1 MRIKSDFIA
10 CTIVFCLIFVLPLL
24 GCSENVV
31 VLKPVTVASA
41 QNVAVRKPV
50 AVASA
55 EITKQTIKKEDPIT
69 KEDDKADA
77 PKKENKILNFNS
89 EDSSLERKNQASE
102 EKQDM
107 MEKALD
113 LLEVADKLW
122 EKGDVENTLNTLD
135 EAYALLLAA
144 NGDVT
149 IGQEKDDLRLLIS
162 KRILAVYSS
171 KKTVLNGKN
180 SEIPL
185 IMNADVEKEIS
196 SFQGIE
202 RDYFI
207 AAYQRSGMYR
217 PTIVR
222 ALKKAGIPEEFFW
235 LPLVESWFKINAYSR
250 ARALGLWQFIPSTG
264 YKFGL
269 SRDEWIDERMDVQ
282 KSTQAAI
289 AYLKELHNMFG
300 DWLTV
305 LAAYNCGEGRVLRV
319 ISRQNINYLDGFW
332 DLYRELPHET
342 ARYVPR
348 FLATLHIV
356 KDPKKY
362 GFDLST
368 TEKQINIETVKVNKI
383 MKLKDIAEK
392 IEISEEVLNLIN
404 PELRY
409 KMTPNQEYDL
419 KLPKESI
426 ERFNLVANEIPQ
438 SEKPRI
444 ISVRTVFI
452 KHRVRK
458 GETIASIAN
467 KYNVSDSVIISY
479 NKLGSKKKLVQG
491 RKLKIPITRGKHFA
505 AAASSSSNQKN
516 DKIKIASSGRYK
528 VKKGETL
535 LMIARSFEIS
545 SAQIKELNNLKTD
558 KICVGQT
565 LKLPQKNINANSEE
579 ESDNHKSVKKVVKKA
594 KIDKPVLSATDVD
607 KLGANKYIVTKN
619 DSLHSVAKK
628 NNINVAKLLELNKIS
643 IDEKLVPGQ
652 ILIVK

>member
-1 MRIKSDFIA
+1 MMRIKSDCVAYI
-10 CTIVFCLIFVLPLL
+10 IVFSLIFTLPLF
-24 GCSENVV
+24 GCAE
-31 VLKPVTVASA
+31 
-41 QNVAVRKPV
+41 NVAVRKPLT
-50 AVASA
+50 VASS
-55 EITKQTIKKEDPIT
+55 EITKQAVKKEDLSI
-69 KEDDKADA
+69 KE
-77 PKKENKILNFNS
+77 ENKDLLVKEENKVNSQKEENNFFNLNSNG
-89 EDSSLERKNQASE
+89 SSAQQNPISE
-102 EKQDM
+102 EKQEM

-144 NGDVT
+144 NGDAA
-149 IGQEKDDLRLLIS
+149 IAQEKDDLRLLIS
-162 KRILAVYSS
+162 QRILAVYSS
-171 KKTVLNGKN
+171 KRTVLNGKN
-180 SEIPL
+180 SEVPL
-185 IMNADVEKEIS
+185 IMNDDVEKEIR
-196 SFQGIE
+196 SFQGGE
-202 RDYFI
+202 RNNFI
-207 AAYQRSGMYR
+207 AAYQRSGMYHSE
-217 PTIVR
+217 IVK

-332 DLYRELPHET
+332 DLYRQLPHET

-348 FLATLHIV
+348 LLATLHIV
-356 KDPKKY
+356 KNPQKY
-362 GFDLST
+362 GFDLNT
-368 TEKQINIETVKVNKI
+368 VEKQINFETVKVNKI

-392 IEISEEVLNLIN
+392 IEVSEEVLNSLN

-419 KLPKESI
+419 KLPKESL
-426 ERFNLVANEIPQ
+426 EKFNLVANEIPQ

-444 ISVRTVFI
+444 LSVRTVFI

-458 GETIASIAN
+458 GETIASIAS
-467 KYNVSDSVIISY
+467 KYNVSDSVIISH
-479 NKLGSKKKLVQG
+479 NKLSSKKKLVQG
-491 RKLKIPITRGKHFA
+491 RKLKIPITRENQGY
-505 AAASSSSNQKN
+505 ASSKSRQKGE
-516 DKIKIASSGRYK
+516 KIIIASSGRYK

-535 LMIARSFEIS
+535 LMIARRFVITSD
-545 SAQIKELNNLKTD
+545 QIKELNNLETD
-558 KICVGQT
+558 KIRVGQI
-565 LKLPQKNINANSEE
+565 LKLPQKKASANSEE
-579 ESDNHKSVKKVVKKA
+579 ENDNVKNIKKLVKKA

-607 KLGANKYIVTKN
+607 KLGTNKYVVTKS
-619 DSLHSVAKK
+619 DSLHSIAKK
-628 NNINVAKLLELNKIS
+628 NNMNVAKLMELNKIS
-643 IDEKLVPGQ
+643 LDEKLVPGQ

>member
-1 MRIKSDFIA
+1 MVKE
-10 CTIVFCLIFVLPLL
+10 
-24 GCSENVV
+24 ENKVNSQKEESNFFN
-31 VLKPVTVASA
+31 LNSNGSSA
-41 QNVAVRKPV
+41 QQN
-50 AVASA
+50 
-55 EITKQTIKKEDPIT
+55 PI
-69 KEDDKADA
+69 
-77 PKKENKILNFNS
+77 
-89 EDSSLERKNQASE
+89 SE
-102 EKQDM
+102 EKQEM

-144 NGDVT
+144 NGDAA
-149 IGQEKDDLRLLIS
+149 IAQEKDDLRLLIS
-162 KRILAVYSS
+162 QRILAVYSS
-171 KKTVLNGKN
+171 KRTVLNGKN
-180 SEIPL
+180 SEVPL
-185 IMNADVEKEIS
+185 IMNADVEKEIR
-196 SFQGIE
+196 SFQGGE
-202 RDYFI
+202 RNNFI
-207 AAYQRSGMYR
+207 AAYQRSGMYHSE
-217 PTIVR
+217 IVK

-269 SRDEWIDERMDVQ
+269 SRDDWIDERMDVQ

-332 DLYRELPHET
+332 DLYRQLPHET

-348 FLATLHIV
+348 LLATLHIV
-356 KDPKKY
+356 KNPQKY
-362 GFDLST
+362 GFDLNT
-368 TEKQINIETVKVNKI
+368 VEKQINFETVKVNKI

-392 IEISEEVLNLIN
+392 IEVSEEVLNLLN

-419 KLPKESI
+419 KLPKESL
-426 ERFNLVANEIPQ
+426 EKFNLVANEIPQ

-444 ISVRTVFI
+444 LSVRTVFI

-458 GETIASIAN
+458 GETIASIAS
-467 KYNVSDSVIISY
+467 KYNVSDSVIISH
-479 NKLGSKKKLVQG
+479 NKLSSKKKLVQG
-491 RKLKIPITRGKHFA
+491 RKLKIPITRENQGY
-505 AAASSSSNQKN
+505 ASSKSRQKGE
-516 DKIKIASSGRYK
+516 KIIIASSGRYK

-535 LMIARSFEIS
+535 LMIARRFVITSD
-545 SAQIKELNNLKTD
+545 QIKELNNLETD
-558 KICVGQT
+558 KIRVGQI
-565 LKLPQKNINANSEE
+565 LKLPQKKASANSEE
-579 ESDNHKSVKKVVKKA
+579 EYDNVKNVKKLVKKA

-607 KLGANKYIVTKN
+607 KLGTNKYVVTKS
-619 DSLHSVAKK
+619 DSLHSIAKK
-628 NNINVAKLLELNKIS
+628 NNMNVAKLMELNKIS
-643 IDEKLVPGQ
+643 LDEKLVPGQ

>member
-1 MRIKSDFIA
+1 MMRIKSDCVAYI
-10 CTIVFCLIFVLPLL
+10 IVFSLILALPLF
-24 GCSENVV
+24 GCAE
-31 VLKPVTVASA
+31 
-41 QNVAVRKPV
+41 NVAVRKPLT
-50 AVASA
+50 VASS
-55 EITKQTIKKEDPIT
+55 EITKQAIKKEDPSL
-69 KEDDKADA
+69 KE
-77 PKKENKILNFNS
+77 ENKVNSQKEESNFFNLNSNGS
-89 EDSSLERKNQASE
+89 SAQQNPINED
-102 EKQDM
+102 KQEM

-113 LLEVADKLW
+113 FLEVADKLW

-135 EAYALLLAA
+135 EAYALLLDA
-144 NGDVT
+144 NGDAA
-149 IGQEKDDLRLLIS
+149 IAQEKDDLRLLIS
-162 KRILAVYSS
+162 QRILAVYSS
-171 KKTVLNGKN
+171 KRTVLNGKN
-180 SEIPL
+180 SEVPL
-185 IMNADVEKEIS
+185 IMNADVEKEIR
-196 SFQGIE
+196 SFQGGE
-202 RDYFI
+202 RNNFI
-207 AAYQRSGMYR
+207 AAYQRSGMYHSE
-217 PTIVR
+217 IVK

-332 DLYRELPHET
+332 DLYRQLPHET

-348 FLATLHIV
+348 LLATLHIV
-356 KDPKKY
+356 KNPQKY
-362 GFDLST
+362 GFDLNT
-368 TEKQINIETVKVNKI
+368 VEKQINFETVKVNKI

-392 IEISEEVLNLIN
+392 IEVSEEVLNLLN

-419 KLPKESI
+419 KLPKESL
-426 ERFNLVANEIPQ
+426 EKFNLVANEIPQ

-444 ISVRTVFI
+444 VSVRTVFI

-467 KYNVSDSVIISY
+467 KYNVSDSVIISH
-479 NKLGSKKKLVQG
+479 NKLSSKKKLVQG
-491 RKLKIPITRGKHFA
+491 RKLKIPITRENQGY
-505 AAASSSSNQKN
+505 ASSKSKQKN

-535 LMIARSFEIS
+535 LMIARRFEIS
-545 SAQIKELNNLKTD
+545 SDQIKELNNIKTD
-558 KICVGQT
+558 KIRVGQI
-565 LKLPQKNINANSEE
+565 LKLPQKKTNANSEE
-579 ESDNHKSVKKVVKKA
+579 EDDNDKNVKKLVKKS
-594 KIDKPVLSATDVD
+594 KIDKPILSATDVD
-607 KLGANKYIVTKN
+607 KLGTNKYIVTKRDN
-619 DSLHSVAKK
+619 LHSIAKK
-628 NNINVAKLLELNKIS
+628 NNMNIAKLMELNKIS
-643 IDEKLVPGQ
+643 VDEKLVPGQ